1 MADYKITRNVIRGVT
16 KLIRAKSTDIKRAR
30 IEQGY
35 NQSDVCEGTGLNL
48 ASYNQIENGKTS
60 LRPKTAKKICDFLK
74 KSFSELFEIVEK
86 EAS

>member
-1 MADYKITRNVIRGVT
+1 ME
-16 KLIRAKSTDIKRAR
+16 LIRAKSSAVRRAR

-35 NQSDVCEGTGLNL
+35 NQSDVCDGAKLNL

-60 LRPKTAKKICDFLK
+60 LRPRTAKKICDFLK
-74 KSFSELFEIVEK
+74 KSFSELFEIIDK